1 MNLNSL
7 NLTSQQQTQF
17 YQNLTVKINELNP
30 TIHWSPQLLIENAI
44 GQIGGLDRR
53 FTIRKTDSKS
63 GLPSSPLS
71 VDVDICEHRRMQG
84 IFWEKL
90 ELNHVNI
97 NLFNNIFLKIY
108 LIFSFQLMYK
118 V

>member
-7 NLTSQQQTQF
+7 NLTSQQQSQF
-17 YQNLTVKINELNP
+17 YENLTVKINELNP
-30 TIHWSPQLLIENAI
+30 AIHWSPQLLIENAI
-44 GQIGGLDRR
+44 GQVGGQDRR
-53 FTIRKTDSKS
+53 FTIRKTNSKP

-71 VDVDICEHRRMQG
+71 VDVDFCEHRRMQG

-97 NLFNNIFLKIY
+97 NSFKVILLQIY
-108 LIFSFQLMYK
+108 LIFSFQPMYK
-118 V
+118 I